1 MIRTQQLVILVLLS
15 QQASIHPAVPID
27 YVDQLSEPSDP
38 ITNYGGHEIWNPVSN
53 QTGQLILCGRRRAHM
68 DTQRAEWGGGVL
80 TTSNHPSN
88 THPLLLPTTHTWGHL
103 WSELV

>member
-1 MIRTQQLVILVLLS
+1 MFCAQDQPQIMIRTQQLVILVLLS

-38 ITNYGGHEIWNPVSN
+38 ITNYGGHEMWNPVSN

-68 DTQRAEWGGGVL
+68 DTQRAEWGGG
-80 TTSNHPSN
+80 TY
-88 THPLLLPTTHTWGHL
+88 HL
-103 WSELV
+103 